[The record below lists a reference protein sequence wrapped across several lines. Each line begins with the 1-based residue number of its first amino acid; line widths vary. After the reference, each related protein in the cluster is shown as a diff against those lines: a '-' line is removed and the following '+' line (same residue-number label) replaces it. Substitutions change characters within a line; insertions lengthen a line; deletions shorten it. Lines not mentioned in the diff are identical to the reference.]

1 MIALII
7 LLLIDAYILCSMKTT
22 AACGSGAGAGA
33 AAGDYVVY
41 GTMGCGWT
49 RKQLDV
55 MKAKGIAHE
64 FADCSKNGACPPG
77 VKAYPT
83 IKHPDGKMTTGFNNL
98 E

>member
-7 LLLIDAYILCSMKTT
+7 LLLIDAYILCSMSKTAIAT
-22 AACGSGAGAGA
+22 TG
-33 AAGDYVVY
+33 AGDYVVY

-55 MKAKGIAHE
+55 MKEKKISYE
-64 FADCSKNGACPPG
+64 FVDCSKKGECPKG

-83 IKHPDGKMTTGFNNL
+83 IKHPDGKMTTGFNTL

>member
-1 MIALII
+1 MIAFIV
-7 LLLIDAYILCSMKTT
+7 LLIVDLYLLYTLKPAHK
-22 AACGSGAGAGA
+22 GGVSGGT
-33 AAGDYVVY
+33 YTVY

-64 FADCSKNGACPPG
+64 FVDCSEKGACPEG

-83 IKHPDGKMTTGFNNL
+83 IKHPDGKMTTGFSNL
-98 E
+98 

>member
-1 MIALII
+1 MFAFIAL
-7 LLLIDAYILCSMKTT
+7 LLLNLYILFTMPPKPSI
-22 AACGSGAGAGA
+22 SGGT
-33 AAGDYVVY
+33 YIVY

-64 FADCSKNGACPPG
+64 FVDCSKKGECPAE

-83 IKHPDGKMTTGFNNL
+83 IKHPDGTVTTGFSNL
-98 E
+98 

>member
-1 MIALII
+1 MIAFIV
-7 LLLIDAYILCSMKTT
+7 LLIVDLYLLYTLKKPTV
-22 AACGSGAGAGA
+22 SGGTHT
-33 AAGDYVVY
+33 VY

-64 FADCSKNGACPPG
+64 FVDCSKKGACPEG

-98 E
+98 

>member
-7 LLLIDAYILCSMKTT
+7 LLLLDAYILCSMKNTT
-22 AACGSGAGAGA
+22 PTKN
-33 AAGDYVVY
+33 GDYVVY

-49 RKQLDV
+49 RKQIDV
-55 MKAKGIAHE
+55 MKEKKISYD
-64 FADCSKNGACPPG
+64 FVDCSKKGSCPNG

-83 IKHPDGKMTTGFNNL
+83 IKHPDGKMTTGFNTL

>member
-1 MIALII
+1 MIAFII
-7 LLLIDAYILCSMKTT
+7 LLVINIWIFMSMNGS
-22 AACGSGAGAGA
+22 AAPGKKSKGGWT
-33 AAGDYVVY
+33 VY

-64 FADCSKNGACPPG
+64 FVDCSKKGACPEG

-83 IKHPDGKMTTGFNNL
+83 IKHPDGKMTTGFSNL
-98 E
+98 

>member
-1 MIALII
+1 MIALIA
-7 LLLIDAYILCSMKTT
+7 LLLVNLYILFTLPK
-22 AACGSGAGAGA
+22 AAVPGVSGGT
-33 AAGDYVVY
+33 YVVY

-64 FADCSKNGACPPG
+64 FVDCSKKGACPEG
-77 VKAYPT
+77 VNAYPT

-98 E
+98 

>member
-1 MIALII
+1 MIAFIA
-7 LLLIDAYILCSMKTT
+7 LLLVNLYILFTMTSK
-22 AACGSGAGAGA
+22 AVSGGT
-33 AAGDYVVY
+33 YVVY

-64 FADCSKNGACPPG
+64 FVDCSKADACPAD

-83 IKHPDGKMTTGFNNL
+83 IKHPDGTMTTGFNNL
-98 E
+98 

>member
-1 MIALII
+1 MIAFIV
-7 LLLIDAYILCSMKTT
+7 LLLVNLYILFTLKKP
-22 AACGSGAGAGA
+22 AVSGGT
-33 AAGDYVVY
+33 YTVY

-64 FADCSKNGACPPG
+64 FVDCSEKGSCPEG

-83 IKHPDGKMTTGFNNL
+83 IKHPDGKMTTGFSNL
-98 E
+98 

>member
-7 LLLIDAYILCSMKTT
+7 LLLIDAYILCAMSKT
-22 AACGSGAGAGA
+22 AAVGAGA
-33 AAGDYVVY
+33 AAPGDYVVY

-55 MKAKGIAHE
+55 MKEKNISYE
-64 FADCSKNGACPPG
+64 FVDCSKKGTCPPG

-83 IKHPDGKMTTGFNNL
+83 IKHPDGKMTTGFNTL
-98 E
+98 EES

>member
-1 MIALII
+1 MIAFIV
-7 LLLIDAYILCSMKTT
+7 LLIVDLYLLYTLKKPTV
-22 AACGSGAGAGA
+22 SGGT
-33 AAGDYVVY
+33 YTVY

-64 FADCSKNGACPPG
+64 FVDCSKKGACPEG

-98 E
+98 

>member
-1 MIALII
+1 MIAFIV
-7 LLLIDAYILCSMKTT
+7 LLLVNLYILFTLKKPTV
-22 AACGSGAGAGA
+22 SGGT
-33 AAGDYVVY
+33 YTVY

-55 MKAKGIAHE
+55 MKAKGIAYE
-64 FADCSKNGACPPG
+64 FVDCSEKGSCPEG

-98 E
+98 

>member
-7 LLLIDAYILCSMKTT
+7 LLLIDAYILCSMKNATTT
-22 AACGSGAGAGA
+22 AAKKN
-33 AAGDYVVY
+33 GDYIVY

-55 MKAKGIAHE
+55 MKEKNISHE
-64 FADCSKNGACPPG
+64 FVDCSKKGTCPAG

-83 IKHPDGKMTTGFNNL
+83 IKHPNGDMTTGFNTL